1 MAILIPKVA
10 SSSHPRPPLRSARL
24 PAVYA
29 LAAWSVRQ
37 CSRHCD
43 LLREKVDFA
52 PLSHKIAAFN
62 AHRPAP
68 ENRNMKA
75 VAERPV
81 HVASTADFALLTGSA
96 A

>member
-1 MAILIPKVA
+1 
-10 SSSHPRPPLRSARL
+10 
-24 PAVYA
+24 
-29 LAAWSVRQ
+29 
-37 CSRHCD
+37 

-75 VAERPV
+75 VAERLV
-81 HVASTADFALLTGSA
+81 YVASIADTALVTGSA